1 MPDKACNGENPRRVA
16 AIPAWLIEF
25 SVLFVVG
32 TVDLLV
38 WSNDNELRGGGEVEP
53 WLIPAGSLAS
63 LATLLLRRRLP
74 VPVLLVQLVWASACG
89 ITFAQY
95 TPIAGILVALN
106 ALARH
111 RPPARSL
118 AGWVAC
124 LLPCGIYASDRGDLQ
139 WQLTFLLVLMLI
151 AGTTWLLGYRT
162 RLADQRAAE
171 RDVAAADAVRSERL
185 RIARE
190 LHDIVSHAVSVMV
203 LQAAGARAVL
213 ATDRQRAEAALD
225 IVQDVGSQ
233 SMNELR
239 RLLCL
244 LRAASDD
251 PDAMDTDQQ
260 PGLDDLGALLANT
273 RATGVTV
280 TEQVSGTPGLLDP
293 SVGLAAYLLVQEALT
308 NTLKHAGPEAA
319 ARVELDWVS
328 GQLTITVR
336 DDGPPPGKRTSAA
349 VALSTGHGLLGLRE
363 RVQTV
368 GGSLHAG
375 PTPTGFAVR
384 AVLPTALRSPS
395 IAPADPLA
403 SSAAERI
410 VT

>member
-1 MPDKACNGENPRRVA
+1 MSVSKAGSGRPP
-16 AIPAWLIEF
+16 AIPAWLTE
-25 SVLFVVG
+25 SAVLLVVG
-32 TVDLLV
+32 AVDLLV
-38 WSNDNELRGGGEVEP
+38 WSNDNDLRGGGEVEP
-53 WLIPAGSLAS
+53 WLIPAGSIAT

-74 VPVLLVQLVWASACG
+74 VPVLVTQLVWASASG
-89 ITFAQY
+89 LLFADY
-95 TPIAGILVALN
+95 TPIAGVLVALN
-106 ALARH
+106 ALARY
-111 RPPARSL
+111 RPPVRSL
-118 AGWVAC
+118 PGWVAC
-124 LLPCGIYASDRGDLQ
+124 LLPCGIYALARGNLR
-139 WQLTFLLVLMLI
+139 WQLTFVLVLMLV

-213 ATDRQRAEAALD
+213 GTDRHRAEAALD

-244 LRAASDD
+244 LRVASDD
-251 PDAMDTDQQ
+251 PGAVGTEQQ
-260 PGLDDLGALLANT
+260 PDLKDLGALLAGT
-273 RATGVTV
+273 RATGLTV
-280 TEQVSGTPGLLDP
+280 TEQVWGTPGLLDP
-293 SVGLAAYLLVQEALT
+293 SVGLAAYRLVQEALT
-308 NTLKHAGPEAA
+308 NTLKHAGPDAT
-319 ARVELDWVS
+319 ARVGLNWKPE
-328 GQLTITVR
+328 QLTITVQ
-336 DDGPPPGKRTSAA
+336 DDGPPPAKRTSAT
-349 VALSTGHGLLGLRE
+349 VPLSTGHGLLGLRE

-368 GGSLHAG
+368 GGTLHAG
-375 PTPTGFAVR
+375 PTTTGFVVQ

-395 IAPADPLA
+395 IAPTSPLA

>member
-1 MPDKACNGENPRRVA
+1 MSVLTGRLGRPPAM
-16 AIPAWLIEF
+16 PAWLTEF
-25 SVLFVVG
+25 AVLFVVA

-38 WSNDNELRGGGEVEP
+38 WSNDNKLRGGGEVEP
-53 WLIPAGSLAS
+53 WLIPAGSIAT

-74 VPVLLVQLVWASACG
+74 VPVLVVQLVWASASG
-89 ITFAQY
+89 VLFADY
-95 TPIAGILVALN
+95 TPIAGVLVALN

-111 RPPARSL
+111 RPPVRSL
-118 AGWVAC
+118 PGWVAC
-124 LLPCGIYASDRGDLQ
+124 LLPCGIYALDRGNLR
-139 WQLTFLLVLMLI
+139 WQLTFLLVLMLV

-162 RLADQRAAE
+162 RLADQRAVE

-213 ATDRQRAEAALD
+213 GTDQHRAEAALD

-251 PDAMDTDQQ
+251 PDISGTEQQ
-260 PGLDDLGALLANT
+260 PGLKDLGALLAGT
-273 RATGVTV
+273 RATGLTV
-280 TEQVSGTPGLLDP
+280 TEQVWGTPGLLDP
-293 SVGLAAYLLVQEALT
+293 SVGLAAYRLVQEALT
-308 NTLKHAGPEAA
+308 NTLKHAGPDAV
-319 ARVELDWVS
+319 ARVGLNWAPE
-328 GQLTITVR
+328 QLTITVQ
-336 DDGPPPGKRTSAA
+336 DDGPPPGKRTPAT

-363 RVQTV
+363 RVQTI
-368 GGSLHAG
+368 GGTLHAG
-375 PTPTGFAVR
+375 PTPTGFVVQ

-395 IAPADPLA
+395 LAPTSPLA